1 MIKPK
6 TLILL
11 VCKAKNCGK
20 EFASSFG
27 LMKHQKKNH
36 SNENIEQT
44 QETCP
49 VCCKVV
55 VQIDKHLKFVHRDL
69 LTEDICDI
77 CQHSIKTDMKKH
89 RGICISCPVCGKIE
103 KKKMRLLKHIIVCR
117 KLKGRDLEQTCPLD
131 LTSPQKNHT
140 QKINQN
146 TKDEDLLQAGTD
158 ETPDSPK
165 LIKLLPL
172 EIEDVPVEHNYE
184 DTVSN

>member
-1 MIKPK
+1 
-6 TLILL
+6 
-11 VCKAKNCGK
+11 
-20 EFASSFG
+20 
-27 LMKHQKKNH
+27 MKHQKKNH
-36 SNENIEQT
+36 SNENIDKT

-55 VQIDKHLKFVHRDL
+55 VQSDKHLKFVHRDL
-69 LTEDICDI
+69 ITEDICDI
-77 CQHSIKTDMKKH
+77 CQKTIKTDMKKH

-158 ETPDSPK
+158 ETTDSPK
-165 LIKLLPL
+165 LINITHEAGWLGGWLSGGLAVWTHPHL
-172 EIEDVPVEHNYE
+172 HHHLHHIV
-184 DTVSN
+184 